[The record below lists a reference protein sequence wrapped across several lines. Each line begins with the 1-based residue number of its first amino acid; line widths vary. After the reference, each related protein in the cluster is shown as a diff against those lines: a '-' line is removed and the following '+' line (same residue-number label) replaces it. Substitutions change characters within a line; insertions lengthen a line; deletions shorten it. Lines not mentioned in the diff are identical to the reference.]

1 MKRLKPISL
10 LNSAIPSSDLD
21 TDGTLSAN
29 SDSKVPS
36 QKATKTY
43 SDNLLLNPISKIF
56 LDTNPTVGEHE
67 DGKLYWDESNKCMA
81 TEEAGNVTLQV
92 GQEDHR
98 LVYNNSG
105 SRISNG
111 VVVYTNGVYTGGTTD
126 PTISDLTW
134 LAKSA

>member
-43 SDNLLLNPISKIF
+43 SDNLYTINTP
-56 LDTNPTVGEHE
+56 
-67 DGKLYWDESNKCMA
+67 
-81 TEEAGNVTLQV
+81 
-92 GQEDHR
+92 
-98 LVYNNSG
+98 YN
-105 SRISNG
+105 
-111 VVVYTNGVYTGGTTD
+111 
-126 PTISDLTW
+126 
-134 LAKSA
+134 

>member
-43 SDNLLLNPISKIF
+43 SDNSLLNPISKIF
-56 LDTNPTVGEHE
+56 LTQIQQLVSMRMENYIGMNPINVWQLR
-67 DGKLYWDESNKCMA
+67 KLGMLHFK
-81 TEEAGNVTLQV
+81 
-92 GQEDHR
+92 
-98 LVYNNSG
+98 LV
-105 SRISNG
+105 RKI
-111 VVVYTNGVYTGGTTD
+111 TG
-126 PTISDLTW
+126 
-134 LAKSA
+134 

>member
-1 MKRLKPISL
+1 M
-10 LNSAIPSSDLD
+10 
-21 TDGTLSAN
+21 
-29 SDSKVPS
+29 
-36 QKATKTY
+36 
-43 SDNLLLNPISKIF
+43 NPISKIF